1 MNGREFNSRRLH
13 QFKKMKNYIIAFTIM
28 VILNLVGLFGLGF
41 CVGIVMAISGN
52 ADAASNVDQ
61 FLWFN
66 ILVLFSWIFIAFF
79 AFKFS
84 VNKFIVEKI

>member
-1 MNGREFNSRRLH
+1 
-13 QFKKMKNYIIAFTIM
+13 M
-28 VILNLVGLFGLGF
+28 VILNLVGLFGVGF
-41 CVGIVMAISGN
+41 CIGILMAISGN
-52 ADAASNVDQ
+52 ADAANNVDQ

-66 ILVLFSWIFIAFF
+66 IVVLFSWAFIAFF

>member
-1 MNGREFNSRRLH
+1 MNGRGFDSRRLH

>member
-1 MNGREFNSRRLH
+1 
-13 QFKKMKNYIIAFTIM
+13 M
-28 VILNLVGLFGLGF
+28 VILNLLGLFGVGF
-41 CVGIVMAISGN
+41 SVGILMAISGN

-61 FLWFN
+61 FMWFN
-66 ILVLFSWIFIAFF
+66 ILVLFSWAFIAFF

>member
-13 QFKKMKNYIIAFTIM
+13 QFKKMKNYIIGFAVM
-28 VILNLVGLFGLGF
+28 VILNLAGLF
-41 CVGIVMAISGN
+41 CVGFSVGILMAISGN

-61 FLWFN
+61 FMWFN
-66 ILVLFSWIFIAFF
+66 ILVLFSWILIGFF

>member
-1 MNGREFNSRRLH
+1 
-13 QFKKMKNYIIAFTIM
+13 MKNYIIAFAVM
-28 VILNLVGLFGLGF
+28 VILNLAGLF
-41 CVGIVMAISGN
+41 CVGFSVGILMAISGN

-61 FLWFN
+61 FMWFN
-66 ILVLFSWIFIAFF
+66 ILVLFSWILIAFF